1 MNLPIMSSYTLAAE
15 YVADTV
21 ALVLYPERRKSGA
34 IAEQIFDSA
43 VNGATIIHIPVMVF
57 AEILYL
63 SEKKRIT
70 ATLADAVDLTVNF
83 ANFKELPMICEI
95 VKTASQ
101 ITDIPELHDR
111 IISASAKFLSL
122 ELITNDSKIQ
132 NSNFVKTIW

>member
-1 MNLPIMSSYTLAAE
+1 MSNLILAAE

-21 ALVLYPERRKSGA
+21 ALVLYLESRKSGA

-43 VNGATIIHIPVMVF
+43 LNAATVIHIPTMVL

-70 ATLADAVDLTVNF
+70 ATLTDALKLVKNS
-83 ANFKELPMICEI
+83 ANFRELPMSGEI
-95 VKTASQ
+95 IEAAAQ

-111 IISASAKFLSL
+111 IISASARFLNL
-122 ELITNDSKIQ
+122 ELITNDAKIQ
-132 NSNFVKTIW
+132 NSNFVRTIW